1 MLQWR
6 LPFVSCRDTDY
17 VAQLGAQAEP
27 PQELTM
33 ERPLILISNDDGFRA
48 EGIQRVRSSL
58 REIADVVVCAPEYE
72 QSAAS
77 HALSLHRP
85 LRLKQHEA
93 DVFSVDGT
101 PADSV
106 YVALFS
112 GTRVLPRFP
121 DLVVSGL
128 NHGLN
133 LGDDVFYSG
142 TVAAAREGALRGIRA
157 IALSVCETDSLE
169 AAARWTARLV
179 SRVLERASKDPFLY
193 NINFPAG
200 VCWPIEFTQLGRRL
214 YNDEVEYRRD
224 PRGREYLWL
233 GGPPGTRHDRVE
245 GSDTAAFE
253 AGAVGITP
261 LSLSL
266 WSVKEAER
274 MREMLH
280 GFSV

>member
-1 MLQWR
+1 M
-6 LPFVSCRDTDY
+6 V
-17 VAQLGAQAEP
+17 
-27 PQELTM
+27 
-33 ERPLILISNDDGFRA
+33 RPLILISNDDGFQSAGLRTMR
-48 EGIQRVRSSL
+48 ESL
-58 REIADVVVCAPEYE
+58 CELADVVVCAPEYE

-93 DVFSVDGT
+93 NVFSVDGT

-112 GTRVLPRFP
+112 GTRVLPRQP
-121 DLVVSGL
+121 DLVVSGI
-128 NHGLN
+128 NHGVN

-157 IALSVCETDSLE
+157 LAASVADTASL
-169 AAARWTARLV
+169 AAAAAFTARLV
-179 SRVLERASKDPFLY
+179 VQLLARASKQPFLY
-193 NINFPAG
+193 NVNFPAG
-200 VCWPIEFTQLGRRL
+200 DSWPIAFTQLGRRL

-233 GGPPGTRHDRVE
+233 GGPPGTQHDLGE
-245 GSDTAAFE
+245 GTDTAAFE
-253 AGAVGITP
+253 AGSVGITP

-266 WSVKEAER
+266 WSVEEAKR
-274 MREMLH
+274 MREMLA
-280 GFSV
+280 GFEA

>member
-1 MLQWR
+1 M
-6 LPFVSCRDTDY
+6 D
-17 VAQLGAQAEP
+17 
-27 PQELTM
+27 
-33 ERPLILISNDDGFRA
+33 RPLILISNDDGFRA
-48 EGIQRVRSSL
+48 AGLLRL
-58 REIADVVVCAPEYE
+58 RESLSKIADVIVCAPESE

-93 DVFSVDGT
+93 GLFSVDGT

-112 GTRVLPRFP
+112 GTRILPRVP

-128 NHGLN
+128 NHGVN

-142 TVAAAREGALRGIRA
+142 TVAAAREGALRGVRA
-157 IALSVCETDSLE
+157 MALSVDATESLS
-169 AAARWTARLV
+169 AAADWTTRFVLRLLAR
-179 SRVLERASKDPFLY
+179 SSEEPFLY
-193 NINFPAG
+193 NINFPPG
-200 VCWPIEFTQLGRRL
+200 VAWPVAFTQLGRRS
-214 YNDEVEYRRD
+214 YHDEVEFRRD

-233 GGPPGTRHDRVE
+233 GGPPGTRHDGVE
-245 GSDTAAFE
+245 GTDTAAFD

-266 WSVKEAER
+266 WSVREAER
-274 MREMLH
+274 MQQMLE
-280 GFSV
+280 GFA

>member
-1 MLQWR
+1 MQ
-6 LPFVSCRDTDY
+6 
-17 VAQLGAQAEP
+17 
-27 PQELTM
+27 
-33 ERPLILISNDDGFRA
+33 RPLILISNDDGFRA
-48 EGIQRVRSSL
+48 DGIQRL
-58 REIADVVVCAPEYE
+58 RGALGEIADVIVCAPEYE

-85 LRLKQHEA
+85 LRLKQHEV
-93 DVFSVDGT
+93 DLFSVDGT

-112 GTRVLPRFP
+112 GTRVLPRLP

-128 NHGLN
+128 NHGVN

-142 TVAAAREGALRGIRA
+142 TVAAAREGALRGVRA
-157 IALSVCETDSLE
+157 LALSVDDTGSLS
-169 AAARWTARLV
+169 AAAQWTARLV
-179 SRVLERASKDPFLY
+179 LRILERASKDAFLY
-193 NINFPAG
+193 NVNFPVG
-200 VCWPIEFTQLGRRL
+200 DSWPVRFTQLGRRL

-245 GSDTAAFE
+245 GTDTAAFE
-253 AGAVGITP
+253 AGTVGITP

-266 WSVKEAER
+266 WSVREAER
-274 MREMLH
+274 MREMLA
-280 GFSV
+280 GFDT